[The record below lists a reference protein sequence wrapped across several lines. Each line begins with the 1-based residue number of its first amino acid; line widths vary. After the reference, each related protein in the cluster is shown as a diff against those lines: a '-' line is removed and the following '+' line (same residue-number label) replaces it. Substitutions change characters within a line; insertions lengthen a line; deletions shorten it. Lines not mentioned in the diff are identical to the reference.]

1 MTAESLVAELEQV
14 GVSLKAEGE
23 KLKLQ
28 VPADKIPSP
37 ETIAGLRQ
45 NKAAVLEYLRER
57 GQPREIQFV
66 SLPEPILRKT
76 DKLETWRLES
86 LDAELRFGQPHARLF
101 PFIGR
106 KVRTPNGPGTLLQVF
121 ANRAIVLLDSER
133 DEPCVRFLPH
143 EVIPFESERAYA

>member
-1 MTAESLVAELEQV
+1 MTAEALVAELEQG
-14 GVSLKAEGE
+14 GVCLRAEGE
-23 KLKLQ
+23 RLKLQ
-28 VPADKIPSP
+28 APADKMPSP

-76 DKLETWRLES
+76 DKLETWRPES

-106 KVRTPNGPGTLLQVF
+106 KVRTPSGPGTLLQVF
-121 ANRAIVLLDSER
+121 ADRATVLLDSER
-133 DEPCVRFLPH
+133 DQGCVRFLPH
-143 EVIPFESERAYA
+143 EVIPVAPERAYA